1 MRWFEASPR
10 RAAPKG
16 PVLHL
21 PRSTASRSSA
31 YIKLLSAFVTHVL
44 VDHSAED
51 SAASNRGVAGDRGGR
66 VVGWRVLIQALVRA
80 VVIEVAHVP
89 VKNSSGVSFVVDQQ
103 SVGAFGAGRCR

>member
-31 YIKLLSAFVTHVL
+31 YIKLLSTFVTH
-44 VDHSAED
+44 
-51 SAASNRGVAGDRGGR
+51 
-66 VVGWRVLIQALVRA
+66 I
-80 VVIEVAHVP
+80 
-89 VKNSSGVSFVVDQQ
+89 FVDQTSEQ
-103 SVGAFGAGRCR
+103 AGTSDLFWWWSGEVFGPLGRSLVECAVGAMGVVVPEVGHQDCG